1 MNIIRDEEQDG
12 ISTPAFPII
21 PLLVQWGIK
30 RCNLAGCKNNP
41 TTIIA
46 GTDAPV
52 FGMCEHHFQ
61 EATKF
66 DGNVKLS
73 LEFDL

>member
-12 ISTPAFPII
+12 MNAPAFSMI

-30 RCNLAGCKNNP
+30 RCNWVGCTNNP

-46 GTDAPV
+46 GAGADIPV
-52 FGMCEHHFQ
+52 FGMCEQHYQ
-61 EATKF
+61 EVKKV
-66 DGNVKLS
+66 DGTHNLT
-73 LEFDL
+73 LEF